1 MLQETY
7 PDDKAKGHFDT
18 NQFSVRIMSSD
29 FQSSSGWVRM
39 HDENVWVEREKDVAY
54 VCVDM
59 SESMLLYYWVCVYV
73 MVIICHSERMY
84 M

>member
-1 MLQETY
+1 
-7 PDDKAKGHFDT
+7 
-18 NQFSVRIMSSD
+18 
-29 FQSSSGWVRM
+29 M